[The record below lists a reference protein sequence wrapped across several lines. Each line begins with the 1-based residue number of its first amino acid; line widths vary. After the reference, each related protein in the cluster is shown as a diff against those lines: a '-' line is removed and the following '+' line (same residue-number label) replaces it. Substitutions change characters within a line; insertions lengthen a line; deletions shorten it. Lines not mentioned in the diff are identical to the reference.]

1 VAALG
6 RLKNKS
12 ALDPLLAAYRDPLTR
27 DQAITALA
35 QTPDVRALDA
45 YLDGLTQSDLKIRES
60 ARQALRAIRKE
71 AQLILKGRAS
81 SPELAKELRL
91 IFGSEVSASPD
102 DYLRH
107 GLAEKGDPA
116 NGKKLFASSC
126 VQCHAVGSEGAKVGP
141 DLTTVGAQFS
151 RREIAES
158 ILFPSKAV
166 REGYQSM
173 NIETKDGDF
182 FSGLLKAETVEEVTL
197 VDSAAQLQRIPKSQI
212 VSRKLSELSLM
223 PEGLHSGL
231 TLSEFA
237 DLLAYLE
244 SLR

>member
-1 VAALG
+1 
-6 RLKNKS
+6 
-12 ALDPLLAAYRDPLTR
+12 
-27 DQAITALA
+27 
-35 QTPDVRALDA
+35 
-45 YLDGLTQSDLKIRES
+45 
-60 ARQALRAIRKE
+60 
-71 AQLILKGRAS
+71 
-81 SPELAKELRL
+81 
-91 IFGSEVSASPD
+91 
-102 DYLRH
+102 
-107 GLAEKGDPA
+107 
-116 NGKKLFASSC
+116 
-126 VQCHAVGSEGAKVGP
+126 
-141 DLTTVGAQFS
+141 
-151 RREIAES
+151 
-158 ILFPSKAV
+158 
-166 REGYQSM
+166 M